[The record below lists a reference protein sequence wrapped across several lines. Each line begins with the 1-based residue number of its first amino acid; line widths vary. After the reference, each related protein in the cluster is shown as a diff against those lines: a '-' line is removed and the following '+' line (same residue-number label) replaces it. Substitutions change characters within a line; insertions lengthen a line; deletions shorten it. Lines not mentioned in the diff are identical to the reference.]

1 MKAAHP
7 RNTEPGN
14 SQPTVIK
21 RGSVTVKI
29 YTGSRVVQ
37 GAEYPLSTTSYYD
50 VDGRRVRK
58 TFADES
64 EAKVEA
70 ELIAAKLSRGQGEVL
85 TLTSTDR
92 DQYLQAAEFLKPLDL
107 SLSVAVDDFVAA
119 RRKLPPHVSLLTAV
133 EDYTKR
139 HTLVPKMTHEVVRE
153 MLEDRRSAGCSQV
166 HLRDL
171 GMRLKRFTDTFQ
183 GPISAVTANQVREF
197 LRNLMRKNGN
207 PVANRTRRN
216 FQTSINS
223 LFHFART
230 RRYVV
235 RDVVD
240 EICEIGSPK
249 VQVAEIGV
257 FTPQQI
263 KSILVSSPTELLPA
277 LAIGAFCGLR
287 TAELQRLDWREGKLD
302 QGVIIVGANKAKTA
316 SRRVGPISENCARWL
331 RPHVKKEGTVSPAP
345 HDKALG
351 DRFERTAL
359 RAGIKWVKNGLR
371 HSFCSYRL
379 AVSHDPARVA
389 TEAGNS
395 PNMIH
400 RHYKALVTEKDGQER
415 FSITPKAAARTVS
428 RRRQSKAHDSRRRV
442 RTTVPQLTRKRSRA
456 TRTSFQRK

>member
-7 RNTEPGN
+7 RNTKTTNNE
-14 SQPTVIK
+14 PTVIK

-37 GAEYPLSTTSYYD
+37 GAEYPLFTVSYYD
-50 VDGRRVRK
+50 ADGRRVRK

-64 EAKVEA
+64 EAKEEA

-85 TLTSTDR
+85 TLTSTNR
-92 DQYLQAAEFLKPLDL
+92 DQYLQAAESLRPLDL
-107 SLSVAVDDFVAA
+107 SLSVAVDDLVAA
-119 RRKLPPHVSLLTAV
+119 RKKLPPDVSLLTAV
-133 EDYTKR
+133 EDYAKR
-139 HTLVPKMTHEVVRE
+139 HTLIPKMTHEVVRE

-171 GMRLKRFTDTFQ
+171 EMRLTRFAKAFQ
-183 GPISAVTANQVREF
+183 GPISTVTANQVREF
-197 LRNLMRKNGN
+197 LRNLIRKNGN

-216 FQTSINS
+216 FQTAINS

-235 RDVVD
+235 RDLVD

-257 FTPQQI
+257 FTPAQI
-263 KSILVSSPTELLPA
+263 RSVLAVTPSELLPA

-287 TAELQRLDWREGKLD
+287 TAELQRLDWRDVKLD
-302 QGVIIVGANKAKTA
+302 QAVIIVGANKAKTA
-316 SRRVGPISENCARWL
+316 SRRVVPISDNCARWL
-331 RPHVKKEGTVSPAP
+331 RPGVKKEGAVSPAP
-345 HDKALG
+345 NDNALG

-359 RAGIKWVKNGLR
+359 RAGIRWVKNGLR

-379 AVSHDPARVA
+379 AVTHDPARVA

-400 RHYKALVTEKDGQER
+400 RHYKALVTEKDGQEW
-415 FSITPKAAARTVS
+415 FSVAPKSAARTVS
-428 RRRQSKAHDSRRRV
+428 RRPQPKPHAPRKRI
-442 RTTVPQLTRKRSRA
+442 RTTVPQLTRKRSRE